1 MSLLDVD
8 KLMAEARR
16 LAAEYRRTTGQ
27 SLGISGQIAK
37 HDACR
42 LLDLEAPDSPPGGY
56 DAVGRHGH
64 RAGQRIQIKGRV
76 IFDESKGGQR
86 LGQLKTNADWDML
99 VLVLMDEN
107 FEPFEIYEATRE
119 EVEDE
124 LEAGASPARK
134 KRGAMSVARF
144 RKFARRVWDREAG
157 CLDADRRENR
167 AGG

>member
-1 MSLLDVD
+1 MSLLDVE
-8 KLMAEARR
+8 KLMSEARR

-42 LLDLEAPDSPPGGY
+42 LLQLEAPENPPGGY
-56 DAVGRHGH
+56 DAVGQQGH
-64 RAGQRIQIKGRV
+64 RAGQRFQIKGRV

-86 LGQLKTNADWDML
+86 LGQLKTNQDWDML

-107 FEPFEIYEATRE
+107 FEPFEIFEASRE
-119 EVEDE
+119 EVENE
-124 LEAGASPARK
+124 LEAGASASRK

-144 RKFARRVWDREAG
+144 RKFARRVWEREQG
-157 CLDADRRENR
+157 LLDDDVRENQT
-167 AGG
+167 GS